1 MPLPSTTTTIICDIA
16 AGSSHPFF
24 PAYFWLQVYNSLHS
38 LSHPG
43 IRATQQ
49 LITLCFVKDVRMWV
63 RAIPISD
70 ITAETVAQ
78 AFICSWIA
86 RFGTPSTISTDR
98 GRQPESE
105 LFTHF
110 MQLLGTKCICT
121 TTYPFANGLVERLH
135 SQLMASL
142 KAQLDPTNW
151 TDSLPMVLL
160 GIRITV
166 KEDISLHCCRAR
178 V

>member
-1 MPLPSTTTTIICDIA
+1 M
-16 AGSSHPFF
+16 
-24 PAYFWLQVYNSLHS
+24 YNSLHS

-49 LITLCFVKDVRMWV
+49 LITLCFVRPGINKDVLMWV
-63 RAIPISD
+63 RAIPISA

-86 RFGTPSTISTDR
+86 GFGTPSTISTDR

-110 MQLLGTKCICT
+110 MQLLGTKRIRT
-121 TTYPFANGLVERLH
+121 TAYSFANGLVERLH
-135 SQLMASL
+135 RQLTASL

-166 KEDISLHCCRAR
+166 KEDISLHCCRAC